1 MKPHAE
7 GKRYLRTS
15 GFQKKKKIHA
25 PKIPPSPLR
34 LNLMVRQKYDVMGFK
49 MAAPAKFKTEH
60 RR

>member
-7 GKRYLRTS
+7 GKRFLQTS
-15 GFQKKKKIHA
+15 GLKKKTEIHT
-25 PKIPPSPLR
+25 PKIPPPFLR
-34 LNLMVRQKYDVMGFK
+34 FNLMIRQKYDVMGSK